1 LDAATRKQL
10 IELQERRRREVKVLD
25 RPDSKMTT
33 THSSE
38 SLQERLQRD
47 LERRRAE
54 MEAKRAE
61 EERLRKELGVNC
73 LRCRDTGTVE
83 GRFCSCDIGYGL
95 RVDAAR
101 TEFLA
106 DLDEH
111 LGIPLRFRGLT
122 FDTYPNQKSPQLKQ
136 LREWVERFDGKRG
149 LFITGGFGR
158 GKSVLLCDALRRL
171 VTAEAERRSFEIE
184 REPHYLARF
193 KLDSYGP
200 LAKRLGCFR
209 TATGLLQSLR
219 PNDSNRMPYG
229 GANEDVL
236 RTYQRIPYLAIDDL
250 GAERLT
256 AWGADRLFEI
266 VNERHNELRPILL
279 SSNLTLNQL
288 AAKWNDQVGDGE
300 SGERIIN
307 RLIESCDVIVFPAD
321 APNWRLRKEA
331 A

>member
-1 LDAATRKQL
+1 M
-10 IELQERRRREVKVLD
+10 
-25 RPDSKMTT
+25 P
-33 THSSE
+33 SSE
-38 SLQERLQRD
+38 SLTERIQRD

-54 MEAKRAE
+54 LEAKRAE

-73 LRCRDTGTVE
+73 LSCRDTGKAE

-95 RVDAAR
+95 RIEAAR
-101 TEFLA
+101 KEFLA

-122 FDTYPNQKSPQLKQ
+122 FDTYPNQRSAQLKQ

-171 VTAEAERRSFEIE
+171 VTAEAERRSFEVE
-184 REPHYLARF
+184 RDGVSLRPFDL
-193 KLDSYGP
+193 KSYGP

-209 TATGLLQSLR
+209 TITGLLQSLR
-219 PNDSNRMPYG
+219 PSDGNRMAHG
-229 GANEDVL
+229 GAEEYQL
-236 RTYQRIPYLAIDDL
+236 RTYQEIPFLAIDDL

-279 SSNLTLNQL
+279 TSNLTPNALATRWNQ
-288 AAKWNDQVGDGE
+288 QVGDGE

-307 RLIESCDVIVFPAD
+307 RLIESCDVIAFPAD